1 MQQVIRRHTQV
12 VQALPFVSQI
22 DFHPLCPVIF
32 WKRRSGFT
40 TGASLA
46 TTALYFASRIAA
58 VVKFKMG
65 GPSLELSL
73 LAKSSVL
80 LVCKTKI

>member
-1 MQQVIRRHTQV
+1 MQQIIRRHTQV

-40 TGASLA
+40 IGASLA
-46 TTALYFASRIAA
+46 TAVLYFASRTTTAA
-58 VVKFKMG
+58 KFKMG
-65 GPSLELSL
+65 GPLLELLL
-73 LAKSSVL
+73 LAESSVL
-80 LVCKTKI
+80 LICKTKI